1 MYSRIQTLE
10 WRQDGGDSYGLYTE
24 VQQHII
30 LLPRIKLRGELKV
43 VLGAPT
49 APGTNLLKRHDC
61 ITP

>member
-30 LLPRIKLRGELKV
+30 LLLRIKLREQGLRR
-43 VLGAPT
+43 GAE
-49 APGTNLLKRHDC
+49 GGSRSSYGSWNKSS
-61 ITP
+61 